1 MKYNCGEGGKV
12 ARFGGSMFR
21 GAGSDNNWFI
31 GGNKILLSFF
41 SVSLKSQGIYWNIFK
56 NKSFIL
62 QRIATFAKVFFYE
75 IVVEGYIM
83 QTCAGE

>member
-41 SVSLKSQGIYWNIFK
+41 SLSLKSQGVYLNIS
-56 NKSFIL
+56 KSQQFIP
-62 QRIATFAKVFFYE
+62 QRIATFA
-75 IVVEGYIM
+75 IV
-83 QTCAGE
+83 